1 MQTDSEITFENADLE
16 KETESSEIA
25 LWIEGVLGELSL
37 TGSYCELNLVSSET
51 IREINREHRGKDYA
65 TDVLSFS
72 QVEGEEISGNSFLGD
87 IVISIPYA
95 KEQAE
100 QYGHS
105 LLSELKYLIL
115 HGILHLIGY
124 DHTEEEDGN
133 MSKME
138 KDIFYKLTGEIIE

>member
-1 MQTDSEITFENADLE
+1 MQTASEITFENSELE
-16 KETESSEIA
+16 KEIERSELA

-37 TGSYCELNLVSSET
+37 KGSYCELNLVSSET

-72 QVEGEEISGNSFLGD
+72 QVEGEEIAGNSFLGD

-100 QYGHS
+100 QYGNS
-105 LLSELKYLIL
+105 LLSEVKYLIL
-115 HGILHLIGY
+115 HGMLHLLGY
-124 DHTEEEDGN
+124 DHTEEEDGE

-138 KDIFYKLTGEIIE
+138 KDIFLKLTGEIIE